1 MLYAQV
7 SPPHVLQFIAETG
20 YHVRFAIEINGK
32 RKLIKKK
39 IKKKES
45 RKAQGDHCKFFSF
58 LFTALNI

>member
-32 RKLIKKK
+32 GKLIKKEK
-39 IKKKES
+39 ERKKVEK
-45 RKAQGDHCKFFSF
+45 RKVITANFSF
-58 LFTALNI
+58 LLRP